1 MSTQEFN
8 LGIKAKICI
17 ITTILYPTILTA
29 IILFNDN
36 ISIFAQ
42 AGCLIATMIMSYIL
56 AVLIQDYIFVKKH
69 SDKSKCR
76 HDVQFIAP
84 LFERHDW

>member
-8 LGIKAKICI
+8 LGIKSKICI
-17 ITTILYPTILTA
+17 IASIIYPVILTA
-29 IILFNDN
+29 IILLNDN
-36 ISIFAQ
+36 VNTFIQ
-42 AGCLIATMIMSYIL
+42 AGCLLATMIMSYIL